1 MLTPEV
7 KKKCIKLDA
16 KLQEFKKWFKPAII
30 LVIAVFV
37 VGLGFL
43 IWLPVDADYSDYP
56 WQSYS
61 VGIFVLVA
69 ILVAWF
75 LIQQSNRFKITGYSK
90 NVVKT
95 FRAYSFLEKYLED
108 GIISHLEKAK
118 SQMNSLLTDLQTE
131 WGDLSKQNPSF
142 KSLLKPIEKFIKNI
156 DTRLIP
162 SITNEDEKD
171 VIKMKNTLESLIV
184 FFLSDDLLQ
193 IEKINDDL
201 ESFPDVS
208 EEEEST
214 LEKIKQNKHLV
225 TVLLAFFIIGGGWLL
240 SQSTKFI
247 KEDFSVETQL
257 IIWVGISVPFTVWML
272 HTRYKK

>member
-16 KLQEFKKWFKPAII
+16 KLQEFRKRSRPAII
-30 LVIAVFV
+30 LILAAFV
-37 VGLGFL
+37 VGFGFL

-56 WQSYS
+56 LQSYS

-75 LIQQSNRFKITGYSK
+75 LIQQSNRFRTTGYAK

-108 GIISHLEKAK
+108 DIISHLDKAE
-118 SQMNSLLTDLQTE
+118 SEMDSLLTSLQTE
-131 WGDLSKQNPSF
+131 WGDLSEKNPSF

-156 DTRLIP
+156 DMRLIP
-162 SITNEDEKD
+162 AITNEGEED
-171 VIKMKNTLESLIV
+171 VIKIKNTLESLIM

-193 IEKINDDL
+193 IEKINDEL

-225 TVLLAFFIIGGGWLL
+225 TFLFAFLIIGGGLAL

-257 IIWVGISVPFTVWML
+257 LIWVGISVPFTVWML
-272 HTRYKK
+272 HARYKK

>member
-1 MLTPEV
+1 MLTSEV
-7 KKKCIKLDA
+7 KRKCIKLDA
-16 KLQEFKKWFKPAII
+16 KFQELKKRTTPVVI

-37 VGLGFL
+37 VGFGFL
-43 IWLPVDADYSDYP
+43 IWFPEDADFSDYP

-61 VGIFVLVA
+61 VGIFVLSA
-69 ILVAWF
+69 ILVIWF
-75 LIQQSNRFKITGYSK
+75 LIQQSSRFRITGYAK

-108 GIISHLEKAK
+108 GIISHLEKAE
-118 SQMNSLLTDLQTE
+118 SQMDSLLTGLQTE

-162 SITNEDEKD
+162 AITNEDEKD
-171 VIKMKNTLESLIV
+171 VIKMKNTLESLIM

-193 IEKINDDL
+193 IEKINDEL

-208 EEEEST
+208 EEEESA

-225 TVLLAFFIIGGGWLL
+225 TFLLACLIIGGGWLL

-257 IIWVGISVPFTVWML
+257 LIWVGISVPFTVWML
-272 HTRYKK
+272 HHRYRK